1 MIEKTI
7 MEYLQGR
14 LDAPAFLEV
23 PEVKPG
29 RYVTVERTAGRR
41 ENHVYH
47 SSVVIDSYDR
57 TLAETV
63 ELNDR
68 VVEAMLDITS
78 LDKVCSCELNSNY
91 NDTDTAT
98 KEYRYGA
105 LFDLTHY

>member
-1 MIEKTI
+1 MIEKI
-7 MEYLQGR
+7 IIEYLKDA
-14 LDAPAFLEV
+14 LDIEPYLEV
-23 PEVKPG
+23 PEDKPEKF
-29 RYVTVERTAGRR
+29 VTVERTAGRR

-47 SSVVIDSYDR
+47 SSAVIDSYGR

-68 VVEAMLDITS
+68 VVEAMLNITL
-78 LDKVCSCELNSNY
+78 LDEVCSCELNSNY

>member
-7 MEYLQGR
+7 MEYLQDR
-14 LDAPAFLEV
+14 LDVPAFLEV
-23 PEVKPG
+23 PEEKPV

-41 ENHVYH
+41 EDHVYQ
-47 SSVVIDSYDR
+47 SSVVVDVYDG
-57 TLAETV
+57 TLAGTI
-63 ELNDR
+63 ELNEA
-68 VVEAMLDITS
+68 VVGAMLGIIELDGITS
-78 LDKVCSCELNSNY
+78 CKLNSNY